1 MKLEEKRYIDY
12 WQDVKD
18 ATMNTINKNTGKYP
32 ESNWKRKL
40 LMSEHSPIRKL
51 KMSWRWLGIKSWISV
66 HIVRHWLGIEHFVG
80 TRRTDRTGVDRNNLR
95 QDELVNHECE
105 ANAQALINIS
115 RRRLCFC
122 ASPETREAWQQV
134 KDYVATK
141 EPELAKCMVKECVY
155 RNGLCPE
162 MFSCGYNKSPKF
174 EEELKDYTNFLS
186 NQINNKTNINL
197 KQEK

>member
-32 ESNWKRKL
+32 ESDWKRKL
-40 LMSEHSPIRKL
+40 LMSEHSPIRKI
-51 KMSWRWLGIKSWISV
+51 KMAWRWLGIKSWVSV
-66 HIVRHWLGIEHFVG
+66 HMVRHWLGIEHFVG
-80 TRRTDRTGVDRNNLR
+80 TRRTDRTGIDRNALR

-141 EPELAKCMVKECVY
+141 EPELAQCMVKECVY

-174 EEELKDYTNFLS
+174 EEELKEYTNFLS

-197 KQEK
+197 K

>member
-32 ESNWKRKL
+32 ESDWKRKL
-40 LMSEHSPIRKL
+40 LMSEHSPIRKI
-51 KMSWRWLGIKSWISV
+51 KMAWRWLGIKSWVSV

-80 TRRTDRTGVDRNNLR
+80 TRRTDRTGIDRNALR

-141 EPELAKCMVKECVY
+141 EPELAQCMVKECVY

-174 EEELKDYTNFLS
+174 EEELKEYTNFLS

-197 KQEK
+197 K

>member
-32 ESNWKRKL
+32 ESDWKRKL
-40 LMSEHSPIRKL
+40 LMSEHSPIRKI
-51 KMSWRWLGIKSWISV
+51 KMAWRWLGIKSWVSF

-80 TRRTDRTGVDRNNLR
+80 TRRTDRTGIDRNALR

-141 EPELAKCMVKECVY
+141 EPELAQCMVKECVY

-174 EEELKDYTNFLS
+174 EEELKEYTNFLS

-197 KQEK
+197 K